1 MKECRY
7 RFDIGLAETFGC
19 TNSEDLVHNGSV
31 ASCVCRSCPY
41 AKPPAI
47 GFFAQTEQLLIQKA
61 RRGEITVAAKPC
73 GGCGSV
79 KRRETDVTQFVF
91 PYWHGGASGDEIR
104 FSIRS
109 IETFYDGK
117 AKVTIVGD
125 RPPWF
130 QGHVISQR
138 RIGRHT
144 PNRAFRDMLAKMWTI
159 ATHAEIDSDF
169 VWMMDDIYFLKPVT
183 FDDLAT
189 PRAEPWRE
197 STKNSWQNRKTNTM
211 RALQQVGHTT
221 HDYATHLPHHAEKQ
235 KLREIFERFAL
246 AQNTM
251 LWEVLYGNV
260 YRSKPQRCRPFFA
273 RIQKR
278 MDSETIRRI
287 TENAS
292 VLNHTETAWCDGVRN
307 FLLDRLPNPAS
318 TETEPQGYVPQF
330 RKTRK
335 TTQAVKRR
343 PRHTHRAV
351 IEAQQQ

>member
-1 MKECRY
+1 MTDCIHRKCVVR
-7 RFDIGLAETFGC
+7 ETHMMCGHSESKARGVLPLTFCESC
-19 TNSEDLVHNGSV
+19 TLRRPKGD
-31 ASCVCRSCPY
+31 
-41 AKPPAI
+41 
-47 GFFAQTEQLLIQKA
+47 FFAQTERLLIQKQTS
-61 RRGEITVAAKPC
+61 GEYKPQPKSC
-73 GGCGSV
+73 GGCGTV
-79 KRRETDVTQFVF
+79 KRRSEALQFVY

-159 ATHAEIDSDF
+159 ATHTEIDSDF

-211 RALQQVGHTT
+211 RALQQAGHTT

-235 KLREIFERFAL
+235 KLREIFERFNL

-287 TENAS
+287 TENAL
-292 VLNHTETAWCDGVRN
+292 VLNHTETAWCDGMRN